1 MQTIQRMQ
9 GETGNPITG
18 ILSNRDDS
26 LTIPEGTMVTVSGTR
41 IDQGERIFTDS
52 PVTITDYDTRAF
64 SYAPADG
71 AHDWDTPCTMRLLFK
86 FEDASG
92 KVTYIPDHTD
102 YELRLQIN
110 PV

>member
-1 MQTIQRMQ
+1 MARTIQRMQ

-18 ILSNRDDS
+18 TLDNGDDS
-26 LTIPEGTMVTVSGTR
+26 LSIPDGTTVTVTGTR
-41 IDQGERIFTDS
+41 IDTGERIFVDS
-52 PVTITDYDTRAF
+52 PVDVTNYATRAF

-71 AHDWDTPCTMRLLFK
+71 AYDWDTPCLMRLLFK
-86 FEDASG
+86 IHTTRPAY
-92 KVTYIPDHTD
+92 VPDHTD